1 MKATIRTPLAFL
13 VLLLACDSAAEGNG
27 KVEAKADVKADAKAD
42 INLDAKA
49 VADAAAKAQ
58 AEGDAKAELAADA
71 AAQVTVPPLKA
82 VADVEAAIGTKV
94 ALKPADLDLK
104 GVVDLLAKGE
114 IKTAAELELFLNA
127 PGAAAHRVDFDA
139 DGKLDYL
146 QVVEIRAGAGVDFEL
161 RAVPSSKLDASL
173 AVLVATIGTL
183 RAEAEGA
190 LKVVASYSA
199 AVEGGADFKFE
210 RGFDADFKAD
220 GVVLA
225 DAGAGAFF
233 GWALDV
239 RRPAYVSAH
248 VSPVDIQ
255 IGADGAA
262 QFAGDVSASLAAA
275 HLAALRA
282 AVKVEAL
289 ALAAVDVPKID
300 VTPPK
305 VDVKGVAKAKGGIDL
320 DHSAKAEARSR
331 SARAAASTSAAA
343 GSRSAAAPA
352 SRSAA
357 AAASRSAAAAA
368 ARPRPAPASRSASDR
383 GLRFGHVLA
392 DMPPRTCPF
401 AHVPPI

>member
-1 MKATIRTPLAFL
+1 MKATFRTSLGFC
-13 VLLLACDSAAEGNG
+13 VLLLACDSAAEGGG
-27 KVEAKADVKADAKAD
+27 KVEAKADAKAD
-42 INLDAKA
+42 IKLDTKA

-58 AEGDAKAELAADA
+58 AEADAGAKAAAVA
-71 AAQVTVPPLKA
+71 VAQVTVPPLKT
-82 VADVEAAIGTKV
+82 VAEVEAALGTKV

-104 GVVDLLAKGE
+104 GVFELLAKGE

-146 QVVEIRAGAGVDFEL
+146 QVVEVRLGGNVDFEL

-173 AVLVATIGTL
+173 AVLVATLATV

-199 AVEGGADFKFE
+199 AVEGGAEFKFE
-210 RGFDADFKAD
+210 RDFKADFKAD

-239 RRPAYVSAH
+239 KRPAYVSAH

-255 IGADGAA
+255 IAADGAA

-282 AVKVEAL
+282 AIKVEAL
-289 ALAAVDVPKID
+289 TLAAVDVPTID
-300 VTPPK
+300 ITPPK
-305 VDVKGVAKAKGGIDL
+305 VDLKGAAKAKAKAGLDV
-320 DHSAKAEARSR
+320 DHSAKAESSIKVGSGGGVNVGSGGIKVGG
-331 SARAAASTSAAA
+331 SAGISVGGGA
-343 GSRSAAAPA
+343 GVSVGSGGSGKGKAGA
-352 SRSAA
+352 
-357 AAASRSAAAAA
+357 
-368 ARPRPAPASRSASDR
+368 
-383 GLRFGHVLA
+383 GIKIGK
-392 DMPPRTCPF
+392 
-401 AHVPPI
+401 

>member
-1 MKATIRTPLAFL
+1 MKATFRTSLGFC
-13 VLLLACDSAAEGNG
+13 VLLLACDSAAEGGG
-27 KVEAKADVKADAKAD
+27 KVEAKADAKAD
-42 INLDAKA
+42 IKLDTKA

-58 AEGDAKAELAADA
+58 ADADA
-71 AAQVTVPPLKA
+71 DARAAAVAVAQVTIPTLKT
-82 VADVEAAIGTKV
+82 VAEVEAALGTKIV
-94 ALKPADLDLK
+94 LKPADLDLK
-104 GVVDLLAKGE
+104 GVVELLAKGE

-146 QVVEIRAGAGVDFEL
+146 QVVEVRLGGNVDFEL

-173 AVLVATIGTL
+173 AVLVATLATV

-199 AVEGGADFKFE
+199 AVEGGAEFKLERDFK
-210 RGFDADFKAD
+210 ADFKAD

-239 RRPAYVSAH
+239 KRPAYVSAH
-248 VSPVDIQ
+248 VSPLDIQ
-255 IGADGAA
+255 IAADGAA

-282 AVKVEAL
+282 AIKVEAL

-300 VTPPK
+300 ITPPK
-305 VDVKGVAKAKGGIDL
+305 VDVKGVAKAKAGLDV
-320 DHSAKAEARSR
+320 DHSAKAESSIKVGSGGGVNVGSGGIKVGG
-331 SARAAASTSAAA
+331 SAGISVGGGGGVSVGGGGSGKGKA
-343 GSRSAAAPA
+343 GA
-352 SRSAA
+352 
-357 AAASRSAAAAA
+357 
-368 ARPRPAPASRSASDR
+368 
-383 GLRFGHVLA
+383 GIKIGK
-392 DMPPRTCPF
+392 
-401 AHVPPI
+401 

>member
-1 MKATIRTPLAFL
+1 MKATFRTSLGFC
-13 VLLLACDSAAEGNG
+13 VLLLACDSAAEGGG
-27 KVEAKADVKADAKAD
+27 KVEAKADAKAD
-42 INLDAKA
+42 IKLDTKA

-58 AEGDAKAELAADA
+58 ADADA
-71 AAQVTVPPLKA
+71 EARAAAVAVAQVTVPPLKT
-82 VADVEAAIGTKV
+82 VAEVEAALGTKV
-94 ALKPADLDLK
+94 VLKPADLDLK
-104 GVVDLLAKGE
+104 GVVELLAKGE

-146 QVVEIRAGAGVDFEL
+146 QVVEVRLGGNVDFEL

-173 AVLVATIGTL
+173 AVLVATLATV

-199 AVEGGADFKFE
+199 AVEGGAEFKFE
-210 RGFDADFKAD
+210 RDFKADFKAD

-239 RRPAYVSAH
+239 KRPAYVSAH

-255 IGADGAA
+255 IAADGAA

-282 AVKVEAL
+282 AIKVEAL

-300 VTPPK
+300 ITPPK
-305 VDVKGVAKAKGGIDL
+305 VDLKGAAKAKAGLDV
-320 DHSAKAEARSR
+320 DHSAKAESSIKVGSGGGVNVGSGGIKVGG
-331 SARAAASTSAAA
+331 SAGISVGGGGGVSVGGGGSGKGKA
-343 GSRSAAAPA
+343 GA
-352 SRSAA
+352 
-357 AAASRSAAAAA
+357 
-368 ARPRPAPASRSASDR
+368 
-383 GLRFGHVLA
+383 GIKIGK
-392 DMPPRTCPF
+392 
-401 AHVPPI
+401 

>member
-13 VLLLACDSAAEGNG
+13 VLLLACDSAAGGAG
-27 KVEAKADVKADAKAD
+27 KAEAKADIQADAKA
-42 INLDAKA
+42 NVQLDTKA

-58 AEGDAKAELAADA
+58 AEADARAKLAADA
-71 AAQVTVPPLKA
+71 AAQVAVPPLKA

-114 IKTAAELELFLNA
+114 LRTAAELELFLNA
-127 PGAAAHRVDFDA
+127 PGGAAHRVDFDA

-146 QVVEIRAGAGVDFEL
+146 QVVEVRVDGNVHFEL

-173 AVLVATIGTL
+173 AVLVATLATV

-190 LKVVASYSA
+190 LKVVATYSA
-199 AVEGGADFKFE
+199 AVEGAADLKFEHDFK
-210 RGFDADFKAD
+210 ADFKAD

-233 GWALDV
+233 GWAVDV
-239 RRPAYVSAH
+239 KRPAYVSAH

-275 HLAALRA
+275 RLAALRA
-282 AVKVEAL
+282 AIKVEAL
-289 ALAAVDVPKID
+289 AIAAIDPPELD

-305 VDVKGVAKAKGGIDL
+305 VDVKGAAKAKGGIDI
-320 DHSAKAEARSR
+320 DHSAKAESSIKVGSGGGVKVGSGGVKVGG
-331 SARAAASTSAAA
+331 SAGISVGGSAGVSVGGGGKGKGKA
-343 GSRSAAAPA
+343 GA
-352 SRSAA
+352 
-357 AAASRSAAAAA
+357 
-368 ARPRPAPASRSASDR
+368 
-383 GLRFGHVLA
+383 GFKIGQ
-392 DMPPRTCPF
+392 
-401 AHVPPI
+401 

>member
-27 KVEAKADVKADAKAD
+27 KVDAKADVKADAKAD
-42 INLDAKA
+42 INLDTKA

-58 AEGDAKAELAADA
+58 ADADAKAKLAADA
-71 AAQVTVPPLKA
+71 AAQVTVPQLKA

-146 QVVEIRAGAGVDFEL
+146 QVVEIRAGANVDFEL

-199 AVEGGADFKFE
+199 AVEGGADLKFE
-210 RGFDADFKAD
+210 RDFKAEFKAD

-239 RRPAYVSAH
+239 KRPAYVSAH

-320 DHSAKAEARSR
+320 DHSAKAESSVKVGSGGGVNVGSGGIKVGG
-331 SARAAASTSAAA
+331 SAGISVGGGA
-343 GSRSAAAPA
+343 GVSVGGGGSGSGKAKAGA
-352 SRSAA
+352 
-357 AAASRSAAAAA
+357 
-368 ARPRPAPASRSASDR
+368 
-383 GLRFGHVLA
+383 GIKIGK
-392 DMPPRTCPF
+392 
-401 AHVPPI
+401 

>member
-13 VLLLACDSAAEGNG
+13 VLLLACDSAAEGAG
-27 KVEAKADVKADAKAD
+27 KAEAKADIQADAKA
-42 INLDAKA
+42 NVQLDTKA

-58 AEGDAKAELAADA
+58 AEADARAKLAADA
-71 AAQVTVPPLKA
+71 AAQIAVPPLKA

-114 IKTAAELELFLNA
+114 IRTAAELELFLNA
-127 PGAAAHRVDFDA
+127 PGSAAHRVDFDV

-146 QVVEIRAGAGVDFEL
+146 QVVEVRLDGDVHFEL

-173 AVLVATIGTL
+173 AVLVATLATM

-190 LKVVASYSA
+190 LKVVATYSA
-199 AVEGGADFKFE
+199 AVEGGADLKFE
-210 RGFDADFKAD
+210 HDFKADFKAD

-239 RRPAYVSAH
+239 KRPAYVSAH
-248 VSPVDIQ
+248 LSPVDIQ

-275 HLAALRA
+275 RLAALRA
-282 AVKVEAL
+282 AIKVEAL
-289 ALAAVDVPKID
+289 AIAAIDPPKVDI
-300 VTPPK
+300 TPPK
-305 VDVKGVAKAKGGIDL
+305 VDVKGVAKAKGGIDI
-320 DHSAKAEARSR
+320 DHSAKAESSVKVGSGGGVKVGGGGISVGG
-331 SARAAASTSAAA
+331 SAGVSVGGGGSGKGKA
-343 GSRSAAAPA
+343 GA
-352 SRSAA
+352 
-357 AAASRSAAAAA
+357 
-368 ARPRPAPASRSASDR
+368 
-383 GLRFGHVLA
+383 GFKIGK
-392 DMPPRTCPF
+392 
-401 AHVPPI
+401 